1 MEDLLLSVKR
11 NGFSLAVD
19 PHWCL
24 VSGDLTIW
32 RASWLGW
39 KQSVPLLGAG
49 ELSMQ
54 PPAPALF
61 VPLLMALWRGGD
73 PSVWLS

>member
-1 MEDLLLSVKR
+1 M
-11 NGFSLAVD
+11 
-19 PHWCL
+19 
-24 VSGDLTIW
+24 W

-39 KQSVPLLGAG
+39 TQSVPPLGAG

-54 PPAPALF
+54 PSAPALF
-61 VPLLMALWRGGD
+61 VPLLMALWREGD